1 LKEKG
6 LDVNLPSLLEE
17 IQARDARDSQR
28 SVSPLKAA
36 DDAIIVDTTNMTIQ
50 QVIDHVMELIR
61 SHGLAAS

>member
-1 LKEKG
+1 
-6 LDVNLPSLLEE
+6 
-17 IQARDARDSQR
+17 
-28 SVSPLKAA
+28 VSPLKAA